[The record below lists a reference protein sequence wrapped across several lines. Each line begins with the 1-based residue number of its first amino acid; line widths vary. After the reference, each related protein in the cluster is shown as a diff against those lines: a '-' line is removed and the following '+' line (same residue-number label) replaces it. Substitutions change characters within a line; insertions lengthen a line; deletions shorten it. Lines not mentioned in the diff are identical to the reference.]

1 MWTLE
6 TLKAVIAERGE
17 TSPDAAQVGKVLLA
31 HERFRGRTEEDY
43 PREKAEQ
50 ELDDLLD
57 QQVTP
62 LPVARADEY
71 PGLKQLRA
79 HAADRSLQRAV
90 ARSNAPEKALV
101 VERAAARIREPERER
116 S

>member
-17 TSPDAAQVGKVLLA
+17 TSPDAVQVGQVLLA

-43 PREKAEQ
+43 PRDMAEQ
-50 ELDDLLD
+50 ELDALLD
-57 QQVTP
+57 QQGTP
-62 LPVARADEY
+62 LPAAPASEY

-79 HAADRSLQRAV
+79 HAADRALQRAKITPNV
-90 ARSNAPEKALV
+90 LEKAV
-101 VERAAARIREPERER
+101 VAERAAARFREPERER
-116 S
+116 G